1 MSKDGEPIFYDWK
14 DHTIKIFKSDTA
26 PTQPTEP
33 SNSSDTNTEY
43 SRFDVN
49 RDGSVNILDLI
60 ELKRYILGEI
70 SE

>member
-26 PTQPTEP
+26 LTTPPDEP
-33 SNSSDTNTEY
+33 NTPIDEY

-49 RDGSVNILDLI
+49 RDGSVNILDLV
-60 ELKRYILGEI
+60 ELKRYILGIITE
-70 SE
+70 